1 MSLKDLREQIDAI
14 DAQLV
19 ALLNERSKLSIEVG
33 KRKAQEPNARYFAPE
48 RERDI
53 IQRLME
59 LRGDGAMP
67 REGLVAVFREIISA
81 SIALQK
87 PMSIAYWGPP
97 GTFTQMAAVQRFGAS
112 SLYHDCPTIPE
123 VFGEVE
129 RGNSDYGVV
138 PVENSTEGV
147 VTYTLDMFHETQ
159 LKICAEVNLDIVQNL
174 LTRAPGLDQIK
185 RLYAGPQPLAQCR
198 KWVDTHLPSVDVIE
212 VMPTS
217 KAAERA
223 AQDPEGAA
231 IAPKKA
237 AEVYDIPMLFEDI
250 EDNPNNKTRFLI
262 IGRNE
267 PPPTGHDRTSIL
279 FAVKNE
285 PGSLGRALLAFE
297 NHRVNM
303 TMIAS
308 RPARNAV
315 WDYVQFVDIQGHR
328 NDDHVRGALDEL
340 QEHAIYVNVLGS
352 YPEG

>member
-19 ALLNERSKLSIEVG
+19 ALLNERSNLSIEVG
-33 KRKAQEPNARYFAPE
+33 KRKASEPNARYFAPE

-53 IQRLME
+53 INRLME

-67 REGLVAVFREIISA
+67 KEGLIAVFREIISA

-97 GTFTQMAAVQRFGAS
+97 GTFTQMAAMQRFGAS
-112 SLYHDCPTIPE
+112 SMYHDCATIPE

-129 RGNSDYGVV
+129 RGNTDYGVV

-147 VTYTLDMFHETQ
+147 INYTLDMFHETQ
-159 LKICAEVNLDIVQNL
+159 LTICAEVYVDIIQNL
-174 LTRAPGLDQIK
+174 LTKATDLSQIK
-185 RLYAGPQPLAQCR
+185 RLYAGPQPLAQCKR
-198 KWVDTHLPSVDVIE
+198 WVDNHLPGVEIVQI
-212 VMPTS
+212 MPTS
-217 KAAERA
+217 KATERA
-223 AQDPEGAA
+223 VNDAEGAA

-237 AEVYDIPMLFEDI
+237 AEVYDIPILFENI

-267 PPPTGHDRTSIL
+267 PPPTGHDKTSIL

-285 PGSLGRALLAFE
+285 PGSLGRALRAFE
-297 NHRVNM
+297 NHSVNL

-308 RPARNAV
+308 RPARNSA
-315 WDYVQFVDIQGHR
+315 WDYVQFCDFQGHEKDENVGR
-328 NDDHVRGALDEL
+328 ALDDLKRE
-340 QEHAIYVNVLGS
+340 AIYVNVLGS